1 MVLVEDALKKYVKKK
16 IGKVPF
22 SIIKLM
28 WTMSKSSKESD
39 NNKKEKRGKK
49 KKSNFF
55 IKEKAAL
62 RSAPPEAGYVMSIS
76 ATVIRDLFGFTDFF

>member
-49 KKSNFF
+49 KKSNF
-55 IKEKAAL
+55 L
-62 RSAPPEAGYVMSIS
+62 
-76 ATVIRDLFGFTDFF
+76 

>member
-1 MVLVEDALKKYVKKK
+1 MRNKYTVSFQGLTKDILFLPLVVDALKKYVKKK

-39 NNKKEKRGKK
+39 NNMR
-49 KKSNFF
+49 
-55 IKEKAAL
+55 
-62 RSAPPEAGYVMSIS
+62 R
-76 ATVIRDLFGFTDFF
+76 R